1 MTLLGQLVWIELLKL
16 WRSRRLV
23 FAVLFGLFGLIA
35 LGLYGY
41 YVYSSHRASPPPQ
54 TPWRTVVQQDLNDDQ
69 RQIQNLQ
76 AIKAQAQAPGASV
89 RIGGPFGAN
98 AGSIDDVI
106 AGLQRAVRNDQYLL
120 DNDVAPIQAVPVTL
134 AAIFALGGIIM
145 FLLTRIFGWLAS
157 EEIAGER
164 SNRTIA
170 ILLSRPASRNQ
181 ILAAKAFASFLLGLA
196 VVLITFVIVYL
207 VFAFAFGTP
216 GPLAGRAAIVLDGSK
231 PFSPDNVVAVPIPII
246 VLMCLGATML
256 AVLCVQGMS
265 MLISVVSSR
274 SAVAI
279 GITLAVLFGAP
290 VLSGII
296 AGIIGVISG
305 HSNSSDFLKYAF
317 FNVLAPV
324 DGIAGSIGSVGN
336 TTGRGM
342 DEFGRQVAT
351 LAVWT
356 VAFYAAAWA
365 LFHRRQEAS

>member
-23 FAVLFGLFGLIA
+23 FAVLFGLFAVIA

-41 YVYSSHRASPPPQ
+41 YIYSSHRASPPPQ
-54 TPWRTVVQQDLNDDQ
+54 TPWRTLVQQDLRSDQ
-69 RQIQNLQ
+69 EQIQNLQ
-76 AIKAQAQAPGASV
+76 RIKEQAPAGTV
-89 RIGGPFGAN
+89 RIGSPFGGN
-98 AGSIDDVI
+98 EGSIDNVI
-106 AGLQRAVRNDQYLL
+106 AGLQQAVRNDRYLL
-120 DNDVAPIQAVPVTL
+120 DNDVAPLQAAPITL
-134 AAIFALGGIIM
+134 AAIFGLGGIIM

-170 ILLSRPASRNQ
+170 ILLSRPASRSQ
-181 ILAAKAFASFLLGLA
+181 VLAAKAVASFLLGLG

-216 GPLAGRAAIVLDGSK
+216 GPLTGRAAIVLDGTK
-231 PFSPDNVVAVPIPII
+231 PFSPDNMVAMPIPI
-246 VLMCLGATML
+246 VLLMCLGATML

-265 MLISVVSSR
+265 MLISVVSPR

-296 AGIIGVISG
+296 GGIIGVISG
-305 HSNSSDFLKYAF
+305 HSNSSDFLRYAF

-336 TTGRGM
+336 TAGRGM

-356 VAFYAAAWA
+356 LAFYAAAWA
-365 LFHRRQEAS
+365 LFYRRQEAS

>member
-1 MTLLGQLVWIELLKL
+1 MTLFGRLVGIELLKL
-16 WRSRRLV
+16 WRSRRLI
-23 FAVLFGLFGLIA
+23 FAVLFGLFVLIA

-54 TPWRTVVQQDLNDDQ
+54 TPWRTLVQQDLNNDQ
-69 RQIQNLQ
+69 QQIQSLQ
-76 AIKAQAQAPGASV
+76 RIEAQSPGGNV
-89 RIGGPFGAN
+89 RIGGPFGGN
-98 AGSIDDVI
+98 AGSIDTVI
-106 AGLQRAVRNDQYLL
+106 AGLQQAVRNDRYLL
-120 DNDVAPIQAVPVTL
+120 DNDVAPVQAVPITL
-134 AAIFALGGIIM
+134 AAIFGLGGIIM
-145 FLLTRIFGWLAS
+145 FLLIRIFGWLAS

-170 ILLSRPASRNQ
+170 ILLSRPPTRNQ
-181 ILAAKAFASFLLGLA
+181 VLAAKAVASFLLGLA
-196 VVLITFVIVYL
+196 VVVITLVIVYL
-207 VFAFAFGTP
+207 VFAFALGTP
-216 GPLAGRAAIVLDGSK
+216 GPLAGRAAIVLDGNK
-231 PFSPDNVVAVPIPII
+231 PFSPDNMVAIPIPIV
-246 VLMCLGATML
+246 VLMCLGASML

-265 MLISVVSSR
+265 ILISVVSSR

-296 AGIIGVISG
+296 GGIIGQISG
-305 HSNSSDFLKYAF
+305 HSSSSDFLRYAF

-342 DEFGRQVAT
+342 DEFAREVAT

-365 LFHRRQEAS
+365 LFYRREEAS

>member
-1 MTLLGQLVWIELLKL
+1 MTLLGRLVWIELLKL
-16 WRSRRLV
+16 WRSRRLI
-23 FAVLFGLFGLIA
+23 FAVLFGLFALIA
-35 LGLYGY
+35 VGLYGY

-54 TPWRTVVQQDLNDDQ
+54 TPWRTLVQQDLNSDQ
-69 RQIQNLQ
+69 QQIQNLQ
-76 AIKAQAQAPGASV
+76 RIKAQTPGGRV
-89 RIGGPFGAN
+89 QIGSPFGGDGGN
-98 AGSIDDVI
+98 IDSVI
-106 AGLQRAVRNDQYLL
+106 AGLQQAVRNDQYLL
-120 DNDVAPIQAVPVTL
+120 DNDVAPVQAVPITL
-134 AAIFALGGIIM
+134 AAIFGLGGILM
-145 FLLTRIFGWLAS
+145 FLLIRIFGWLAS

-170 ILLSRPASRNQ
+170 ILLSRPPTRNQ
-181 ILAAKAFASFLLGLA
+181 VLAAKAIASFLLGLA
-196 VVLITFVIVYL
+196 VVLITFVIVYV

-216 GPLAGRAAIVLDGSK
+216 GPLTGRAAIVLDGGK
-231 PFSPDNVVAVPIPII
+231 PFSPDNMVAIPIPIV
-246 VLMCLGATML
+246 VLMCLGASML

-290 VLSGII
+290 VLSGIV
-296 AGIIGVISG
+296 AGIIGLISG
-305 HSNSSDFLKYAF
+305 HSSSSDFLRYAF

-336 TTGRGM
+336 TAGRGM
-342 DEFGRQVAT
+342 NEFGRQVAT

-365 LFHRRQEAS
+365 LFYRREEAS

>member
-1 MTLLGQLVWIELLKL
+1 MTLFGQLVRIELMKL
-16 WRSRRLV
+16 WRSRRLI
-23 FAVLFGLFGLIA
+23 FAVLFGLFALIA

-54 TPWRTVVQQDLNDDQ
+54 TPWRTLVQQDLHNDQ
-69 RQIQNLQ
+69 QQIQNLQ
-76 AIKAQAQAPGASV
+76 RIKEQAPGGNV
-89 RIGGPFGAN
+89 RVGGPFGGGE
-98 AGSIDDVI
+98 GSIDNVI

-120 DNDVAPIQAVPVTL
+120 DNDIAPVQAVPITL
-134 AAIFALGGIIM
+134 AAIFGLGGIIM
-145 FLLTRIFGWLAS
+145 FLLIRIFGWLAS

-170 ILLSRPASRNQ
+170 ILLSRPATRSQ
-181 ILAAKAFASFLLGLA
+181 VLAAKAVASFVLGLA

-207 VFAFAFGTP
+207 VLAFAFGAA
-216 GPLAGRAAIVLDGSK
+216 GPLAGRAAIVLDGNK
-231 PFSPDNVVAVPIPII
+231 PFSPDNMIAIPIPIV
-246 VLMCLGATML
+246 VLMCLGASML

-290 VLSGII
+290 VLSGITG
-296 AGIIGVISG
+296 GIIRLISG
-305 HSNSSDFLKYAF
+305 QPNSADFLKYAF

-342 DEFGRQVAT
+342 DEFVRQVAT
-351 LAVWT
+351 LTVWT
-356 VAFYAAAWA
+356 VAFYVAAWA
-365 LFHRRQEAS
+365 LFYRREEVS